1 MVTMPAQRD
10 VGGDSALLGEVA
22 MPISVSCPSVL
33 PLTSLQG
40 LRGEQALPF
49 GTDRKMWDP
58 GLQAP
63 VWGHLL
69 LVPPGRA
76 ELAPDPVGYKDCPV
90 LPWEEQGLR
99 GPHVTC
105 VTSKGKC

>member
-1 MVTMPAQRD
+1 MVTVPAQRD

-49 GTDRKMWDP
+49 
-58 GLQAP
+58 
-63 VWGHLL
+63 VWHRQENVGPWATSTCLGASAACATRQ
-69 LVPPGRA
+69 GRA
-76 ELAPDPVGYKDCPV
+76 
-90 LPWEEQGLR
+90 
-99 GPHVTC
+99 GP
-105 VTSKGKC
+105 